1 MAKTKTFVT
10 LIREIVKAEVQKEVK
25 KIFIK
30 EGVKAVT
37 RNTNI
42 VPEVLAKP
50 IPKKSKSKEV
60 SYTKNST
67 LNKILNET
75 AQSQEFEEYP
85 TISCNHYTTDRMT
98 ELIGYNGSSV
108 GGDGEM
114 RRKAGAI
121 DTAQAAGVD
130 PSNVPEEVM
139 GALTR
144 DYRDVMKA
152 INKKKSV

>member
-1 MAKTKTFVT
+1 MAKTKTLVI

-30 EGVKAVT
+30 ENVKDAS
-37 RNTNI
+37 I
-42 VPEVLAKP
+42 KP
-50 IPKKSKSKEV
+50 KRKKSKEV
-60 SYTKNST
+60 SYTKNPT

-85 TISCNHYTTDRMT
+85 SMGEYDTSNMA
-98 ELIGYNGSSV
+98 ELIGYGETSV
-108 GGDGEM
+108 GDDDETK
-114 RRKAGAI
+114 RKVAAVQ
-121 DTAQAAGVD
+121 TAQAAGVD
-130 PSNVPEEVM
+130 PNNVPEEVM

-152 INKKKSV
+152 IDKRDNK

>member
-1 MAKTKTFVT
+1 MAKTKTLVT

-30 EGVKAVT
+30 ENVKDASV
-37 RNTNI
+37 
-42 VPEVLAKP
+42 KP
-50 IPKKSKSKEV
+50 KRKKSKEV
-60 SYTKNST
+60 SYTKNPT

-85 TISCNHYTTDRMT
+85 SMGEYDTSNMA
-98 ELIGYNGSSV
+98 ELIGYGETSV
-108 GGDGEM
+108 GDDDETK
-114 RRKAGAI
+114 RKVAAVQ
-121 DTAQAAGVD
+121 TAQAAGVD
-130 PSNVPEEVM
+130 PNSVPEEVM

-152 INKKKSV
+152 IDKKKGN

>member
-1 MAKTKTFVT
+1 M
-10 LIREIVKAEVQKEVK
+10 
-25 KIFIK
+25 
-30 EGVKAVT
+30 
-37 RNTNI
+37 
-42 VPEVLAKP
+42 
-50 IPKKSKSKEV
+50 
-60 SYTKNST
+60 

-85 TISCNHYTTDRMT
+85 TISGNPYTTERMT

>member
-1 MAKTKTFVT
+1 MANTTKIIS
-10 LIREIVKAEVQKEVK
+10 LIREIVRQEVKKEVK

-30 EGVKAVT
+30 ENIKNTSVK
-37 RNTNI
+37 
-42 VPEVLAKP
+42 LQ
-50 IPKKSKSKEV
+50 PKKFKKEV
-60 SYTKNST
+60 SYTKNPM

-85 TISCNHYTTDRMT
+85 TISGNPYTTERMA
-98 ELIGYNGSSV
+98 ELIGYSGSPV
-108 GGDGEM
+108 GGNEEM
-114 RRKAGAI
+114 RRKAAAI

-130 PSNVPEEVM
+130 PNNVPEEVM

>member
-1 MAKTKTFVT
+1 MANTTKIIS
-10 LIREIVKAEVQKEVK
+10 LIREIVRHEVKKEVK

-30 EGVKAVT
+30 ENVKDTSVK
-37 RNTNI
+37 
-42 VPEVLAKP
+42 LQ
-50 IPKKSKSKEV
+50 PKKFKKEV
-60 SYTKNST
+60 SYTKNPM

-85 TISCNHYTTDRMT
+85 TVSGNPYTTERMT
-98 ELIGYNGSSV
+98 ELIGYSGSPV
-108 GGDGEM
+108 GGDDEM
-114 RRKAGAI
+114 RRKAAAI

-130 PSNVPEEVM
+130 PNNVPEEVM